1 MFGILSIVQLSLTL
15 LQGLLPVLTKSNAPA
30 DIISGINNA
39 ITELTKV
46 HGTLVTK
53 AQVDSLLDTP
63 HW

>member
-1 MFGILSIVQLSLTL
+1 MGGILSILQIVLPL
-15 LQGLLPVLTKSNAPA
+15 LGGVLNMLMKSNAPA
-30 DIISGINNA
+30 EIIAGVNNA

-63 HW
+63 QW